1 MPVNIKRLW
10 SSSPEKLILQSQVK
24 ELGKWYYYIDFGYG
38 VTVRKDLRRDKT
50 NGFSNWNNY
59 LVHCMP
65 EIKDKRILDLGCN
78 AGIYDLE
85 LAKLG
90 AKEVIGIDKDV
101 RQAEFVKEHFSKKNG
116 LHFKNVKYTGADIGS
131 FDLTGLGKFD
141 MVCLFCVVYHL
152 HDCIDKIF
160 KHIKQITDTVVLQ
173 GNQPRLTS
181 AKYRERPGTYLAGT
195 EGMVSLLKK
204 FGFEKIQ
211 CFTINNYP
219 KPLVIGEK

>member
-1 MPVNIKRLW
+1 MLTKIK
-10 SSSPEKLILQSQVK
+10 KFINHKNLITKEVK
-24 ELGKWYYYIDFGYG
+24 ELGRWYYYIDFGYG

-85 LAKLG
+85 MAKLG
-90 AKEVIGIDKDV
+90 AKKVIGIDKDV

-116 LHFKNVKYTGADIGS
+116 LHFENVKYTGADIRS

-152 HDCIDKIF
+152 YDHIDRIF
-160 KHIKQITDTVVLQ
+160 GDIKQITDTVVLQ
-173 GNQPRLTS
+173 GNLPRLNS
-181 AKYRERPGTYLAGT
+181 DKYKDRPGTYLAGT
-195 EGMVSLLKK
+195 EGMASLLKD
-204 FGFEKIQ
+204 FGFDKVQ

-219 KPLVIGEK
+219 KPLLIGEK